1 MVGVF
6 GSRDSQKVLPIAQCR
21 LYLVTLFEVFLS
33 VRCFTP
39 FLTNFGPVLFGRPP
53 ASALKDALAN
63 LSQFSSLAQ
72 LRRVFGCYFPA
83 ALLAPTASGQ
93 NSRKRI
99 FSLEVVFWSFLDQV
113 QNPASSCR
121 EAVRKLMAYVRLDSP
136 GAGNGTI
143 SADCA
148 GYCQARARIPLG
160 VIDQV
165 HAHLVERMQKHIPH
179 AAHWHGRHVKLVDG
193 TGVSMP
199 DTPENQERWPQTAG
213 QKPGC
218 GFPAMNLV
226 GVFCLVT
233 GALIHFA
240 TGSHHDHE
248 TLLFQSLWR
257 HFGKGDL
264 LVADRGYCSFGT
276 FASLLARGA
285 DVLMRL
291 PEKRLRKA
299 LSSKLPASG
308 SFDVTADWTRP
319 SHRPDSMRPEQFDLL
334 PPSIPV
340 RIIRY
345 THSRRG
351 FRTLS
356 VTLVTTVLDPGIA
369 PAEFAELYFRR
380 WGIELHF
387 RELKTFLKMDVL
399 RCLTP
404 HMIEREMRMHFVAYN
419 LIRCVMQT
427 AALTHHTELRRVSF
441 KGAMDTVRQ
450 FANAAQGAG
459 NRPKTIAALVD
470 EMLHA
475 IALDLVPHRPGRSE
489 PRAVKRR
496 PKNHHRLTRPRR
508 QMGNLPHRNTAT
520 SKRPKVNLS

>member
-1 MVGVF
+1 M
-6 GSRDSQKVLPIAQCR
+6 
-21 LYLVTLFEVFLS
+21 
-33 VRCFTP
+33 
-39 FLTNFGPVLFGRPP
+39 
-53 ASALKDALAN
+53 
-63 LSQFSSLAQ
+63 
-72 LRRVFGCYFPA
+72 
-83 ALLAPTASGQ
+83 
-93 NSRKRI
+93 
-99 FSLEVVFWSFLDQV
+99 EVVIWSFLVQV

-121 EAVRKLMAYVRLDSP
+121 EAVRKLMAYVRLDLP
-136 GAGNGTI
+136 GAENGTI

-148 GYCQARARIPLG
+148 
-160 VIDQV
+160 
-165 HAHLVERMQKHIPH
+165 
-179 AAHWHGRHVKLVDG
+179 
-193 TGVSMP
+193 GVSMP

-257 HFGKGDL
+257 RFGKGDL
-264 LVADRGYCSFGT
+264 LVADRCYCSFGT
-276 FASLLARGA
+276 FVSLLARRA
-285 DVLMRL
+285 NVLMRL

-299 LSSKLPASG
+299 LSTKLPASD
-308 SFDVTADWTRP
+308 SFDVAVDWTRP
-319 SHRPDSMRPEQFDLL
+319 SHRPGSMRPEQFDLL
-334 PPSIPV
+334 PSSIPV

-351 FRTLS
+351 FRTLC
-356 VTLVTTVLDPGIA
+356 VTLVTTVLAPGIA
-369 PAEFAELYFRR
+369 PAEFAQLYFRR

-387 RELKTFLKMDVL
+387 RELKTDLKMDVL

-404 HMIEREMRMHFVAYN
+404 HMVEREVRMHFVAYN
-419 LIRCVMQT
+419 LIRCLMQT

-441 KGAMDTVRQ
+441 KGAMDTERQ

-475 IALDLVPHRPGRSE
+475 IALDLVSHRPGRSE

-496 PKNHHRLTRPRR
+496 PKNHHPSPGPDVKWAISQTETPPPPTPLPGGVGRKTKLPTARRVSWNVTPLKATFSPVAGCVAVPLSRVKPHTARHVFERRP
-508 QMGNLPHRNTAT
+508 
-520 SKRPKVNLS
+520 